1 MNNKSVKIGL
11 VVGVVVLVCSTSVV
25 SSTNNIVKDISAGCS
40 PLKSVHGFE
49 ERFSHDTT
57 WYCFWLYGP
66 EGTGFYAF
74 YPNGTYNFCECEGVY
89 FSGGTWTN
97 DGRYLCCEYELGYLY
112 DVDPETLE
120 ASLIG
125 GGGVGLN
132 GLAYDPVEDIL
143 YGASSDSFYEIDI
156 DTGEQNYIG
165 SFGTSTTMIA
175 IAFDIDGVCYGWD
188 VLFSGESHL
197 YTIDTDTGH
206 ATVVGGM
213 GYNLLYNQDGA
224 FELDTDVLYLVAY
237 TSGQGC
243 LLECDE
249 DTGECTLIGYFEGV
263 TNPTAFAIS
272 YEYYD
277 TTPPVT
283 THSLDPPEP
292 DGCNGWYVS
301 NVTVALTATDD
312 MSGVKEIRYRIN
324 GEVVHV
330 IPGDTGLFILS
341 DDGEDIEVEYWAVDN
356 AGNVE
361 TKNAF
366 TIDIDQ
372 TPPDIDLTYEIT
384 GGNWLTG
391 WEITFTVTATDATSG
406 ICRVEFFFND
416 ELMETIV
423 GPGPGY
429 SWSLRYWPIPGGTFK
444 VVVYDCAGNYAEA
457 VIKGSDIKVVSRSN
471 FVSRYS
477 NNVLSLRL
485 VGIVSRNTIVSNS
498 FFQNLYERSPS
509 NN

>member
-1 MNNKSVKIGL
+1 LREAKSIMLNSSNMVYKLL
-11 VVGVVVLVCSTSVV
+11 VVGVIILFCSMSVV
-25 SSTNNIVKDISAGCS
+25 SSTDNIAKDIPTDCYSLES
-40 PLKSVHGFE
+40 FYNPE
-49 ERFSHDTT
+49 EKFSHDTT

-74 YPNGTYNFCECEGVY
+74 YPNGTYNFCEYGGVS

-120 ASLIG
+120 PQFIG

-197 YTIDTDTGH
+197 YTIDTDTGE

-283 THSLDPPEP
+283 TYSLDPSEP
-292 DGCNGWYVS
+292 DGWNGWYVS
-301 NVTVALTATDD
+301 DVTIMLESTDD
-312 MSGVKEIRYRIN
+312 VSGVKEIRYCID
-324 GEVVHV
+324 GWSEHV
-330 IPGDTGLFILS
+330 IPGDSGSFILHGDG
-341 DDGEDIEVEYWAVDN
+341 DDILVEYWAVDN

-361 TKNAF
+361 TKNELEL
-366 TIDIDQ
+366 DIDR
-372 TPPDIDLTYEIT
+372 TVPEITLTYEHN
-384 GGNWLTG
+384 GKW
-391 WEITFTVTATDATSG
+391 WEDWVFKFTATATDAMSG
-406 ICRVEFFFND
+406 MDCVEFYANN
-416 ELMETIV
+416 ELQEIV
-423 GPGPGY
+423 TGPGPTYTWTIKYLPTCKLLIRATGY
-429 SWSLRYWPIPGGTFK
+429 DKAGLSESDE
-444 VVVYDCAGNYAEA
+444 VYDPK
-457 VIKGSDIKVVSRSN
+457 ISSN
-471 FVSRYS
+471 DYLRNIQQ
-477 NNVLSLRL
+477 NNKNINFLKTCFDDWRCS
-485 VGIVSRNTIVSNS
+485 
-498 FFQNLYERSPS
+498 YEE
-509 NN
+509 